1 MARSNY
7 HARAGPRRPIG
18 LSRAPG
24 GRRLAQASLLGSRLS
39 PDPSPEETA
48 STMLTP
54 QLVMY
59 EDEVRRI
66 QAVADRLQ
74 QDSRSRAILVV
85 DKNGQLIAASGS
97 ATDLDTTS
105 LSSLVAGNVAATGGI
120 AKLMEEEEFTGQF
133 HEGKGLS
140 IHITLVGRRVILVV
154 LFDKNTTHGLVRLR
168 VKKAGVELESILEDV
183 AKKAQSPQQNVF
195 AEITDADIDNLFND

>member
-1 MARSNY
+1 
-7 HARAGPRRPIG
+7 
-18 LSRAPG
+18 
-24 GRRLAQASLLGSRLS
+24 
-39 PDPSPEETA
+39 
-48 STMLTP
+48 MLTP

-85 DKNGQLIAASGS
+85 DKNGQLVAASGS
-97 ATDLDTTS
+97 ASELDTTS

-140 IHITLVGRRVILVV
+140 IHITLIGRRMILVV

-168 VKKAGVELESILEDV
+168 VKKASVELESILEDV
-183 AKKAQSPQQNVF
+183 AKKAQTPQQNVF